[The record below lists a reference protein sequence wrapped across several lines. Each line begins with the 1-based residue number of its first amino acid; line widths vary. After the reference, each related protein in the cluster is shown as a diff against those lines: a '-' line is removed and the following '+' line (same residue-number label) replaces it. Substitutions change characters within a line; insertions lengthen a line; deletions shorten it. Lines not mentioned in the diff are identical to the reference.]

1 MCRLNS
7 FRRGLAGLAAT
18 AYLALFAL
26 AASPAFADA
35 DEGGQTAGGPP
46 VGMQPI
52 STPATA
58 ATPFPGESRSKPR
71 ADGTV
76 EAIPTVSGKTKTF
89 TIVARYAPWT
99 LKPGLTVLAKTYN
112 GTVPGPTLV
121 VDQGDRVV
129 IEYRNELDISDTI
142 HLHGI
147 HDIGPDMDG
156 VPGSSQAMVP
166 PHGRFT
172 YAFVASAPGTFIY
185 HTHDRKAVLDAGLYG
200 GIIVKPAHPRPE
212 EVAGADYLE
221 MISAWYVQSSGESEF
236 TLNGREYPST
246 VPIEVKRGEKVRVR
260 WINISAENFHTM
272 HTHGHYM
279 TIIARDSLP
288 RRTKTWKIR
297 SKWDRANAS
306 IRRSSPMRSPGTWMV
321 HCHVLDHIEDG
332 SGMPDGLI
340 TAIHYAGTPNL
351 ETAMYTAMMKDMG
364 GKDTMQAGAPTQ
376 KGPAGALS
384 FWQTAGLGAFAG
396 LTIFLGLP
404 IARAKKL
411 KPAQVNILNAFA
423 IGILVYLVI
432 EISMNAIIPVN
443 QSLLLW
449 HKGSQFPIFNVL
461 ALAGGLVL
469 GLVGLGAMSTTLVK
483 RTAQKV
489 SDNPLVLAAI
499 IAIGIGAHN
508 FAEGLAIGASAAS
521 GADEHRGRTDHRI
534 RAAQRDRRL
543 RRGRTARRQD
553 DPVVGA
559 DRPRRTRRRR
569 PDLHRNDGRLHVP
582 NAGAFDLLSRDGDRR
597 ARVRDRRTVER
608 AQEDGRD
615 GGRDFDGHGRFCGRL
630 RDGDDRRSQRRLASR
645 GVFRH
650 RDASNQSNGS
660 HPKPGRDAECGT
672 KRIPRT
678 GDVRVWQ
685 SDV

>member
-1 MCRLNS
+1 M
-7 FRRGLAGLAAT
+7 
-18 AYLALFAL
+18 LFAL
-26 AASPAFADA
+26 AAVPALADA

-46 VGMQPI
+46 VGLQPI
-52 STPATA
+52 SRPAAA
-58 ATPFPGESRSKPR
+58 ATPFPGESKSKPR

-76 EAIPTVSGKTKTF
+76 EAIPTISGTTKTF
-89 TIVARYAPWT
+89 TIVGRYAPWT

-112 GTVPGPTLV
+112 GVVPGPTIV
-121 VDQGDRVV
+121 VNQGDRVV
-129 IEYRNELDISDTI
+129 IDYRNELDISDTI

-166 PHGRFT
+166 PHGRFR
-172 YAFVASAPGTFIY
+172 YAFTASAPGTFIY

-200 GIIVKPAHPRPE
+200 GIIVKPTHPRPE
-212 EVAGADYLE
+212 EVVSADYLE
-221 MISAWYVQSSGESEF
+221 MISAWYVQSTGESEF
-236 TLNGREYPST
+236 TLNGREYPT
-246 VPIEVKRGEKVRVR
+246 TAPIEVKRGEKVRVR

-279 TIIARDSLP
+279 SVIARDSIPLQNKDVEDTVEIGP
-288 RRTKTWKIR
+288 GQRVDTTIVADAK
-297 SKWDRANAS
+297 
-306 IRRSSPMRSPGTWMV
+306 PGTWMV

-332 SGMPDGLI
+332 DGMPDGLI

-351 ETAMYTAMMKDMG
+351 EGAMYTAMMKDMG

-384 FWQTAGLGAFAG
+384 FWQTAALGAFAG

-443 QSLLLW
+443 QSLVLW
-449 HKGSQFPIFNVL
+449 HKGAQFPIFNVL
-461 ALAGGLVL
+461 ALACGLVL

-483 RTAQKV
+483 RTAQRV
-489 SDNPLVLAAI
+489 ADNPLVLAAI

-521 GADEHRGRTDHRI
+521 GATSI
-534 RAAQRDRRL
+534 AAGLIIGFALHNATEGFGVAAPLAGKMIPSWAQIGL
-543 RRGRTARRQD
+543 AGLVAGGPTFIGTMVGYTFQTPVLSIFFLATAI
-553 DPVVGA
+553 GA
-559 DRPRRTRRRR
+559 LVFVIGELWSVLKKTGVTVAATSMVTAGFAVAFVTEMIV
-569 PDLHRNDGRLHVP
+569 DL
-582 NAGAFDLLSRDGDRR
+582 S
-597 ARVRDRRTVER
+597 
-608 AQEDGRD
+608 
-615 GGRDFDGHGRFCGRL
+615 GGG
-630 RDGDDRRSQRRLASR
+630 
-645 GVFRH
+645 
-650 RDASNQSNGS
+650 
-660 HPKPGRDAECGT
+660 
-672 KRIPRT
+672 
-678 GDVRVWQ
+678 
-685 SDV
+685 